1 MLLENEKVSFSVRKA
16 EATVFYFEVTEP
28 SKITL
33 ESCSISEAN
42 DSKTETFV
50 SVNDKGVCKENF
62 HWKAPSSSKTVRFDF
77 FPENP
82 KNQLGTYRVSF

>member
-1 MLLENEKVSFSVRKA
+1 MLLENEKVSFSIRKT

-33 ESCSISEAN
+33 ESHSLCEAE

-62 HWKAPSSSKTVRFDF
+62 HWKAPATSKTVRFDL

-82 KNQLGTYRVSF
+82 KYQLGTYSVSF